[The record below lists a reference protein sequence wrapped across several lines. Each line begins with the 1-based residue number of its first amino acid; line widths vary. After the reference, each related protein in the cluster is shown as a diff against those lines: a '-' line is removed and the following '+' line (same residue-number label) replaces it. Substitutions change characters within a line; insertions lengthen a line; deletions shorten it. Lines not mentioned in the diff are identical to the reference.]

1 MFETSSYR
9 DAGLPGDTAAVVA
22 PDRLGLLCH
31 EVMDGNFLC
40 AVLFQ
45 VRPDLPV
52 QVLHTRD
59 DLDAWMSGVTPAA
72 RLIAFCSGVVVPAA
86 YLAVLGGQAYNFH
99 PGTPD
104 YPGRFPTAFARYDGA
119 ALFGATLHQMATRVD
134 SGPIVGVVQSP
145 VPPGSSYQWLAAK
158 AHQAALHLF
167 LETVDAL
174 ACSLAPL
181 PPLSLSWGARQC
193 SLKALEQACCLPND
207 ISAEELER
215 RCGSFGQVLGAK
227 LYVMLSGRRFELAA

>member
-1 MFETSSYR
+1 MAQLDI
-9 DAGLPGDTAAVVA
+9 DAARILVVGAKGQSGTMLRTVLTAIGLHRIVLIDEPRRALELLGTEHFDAVFVEGGTQLGDTSFA
-22 PDRLGLLCH
+22 
-31 EVMDGNFLC
+31 
-40 AVLFQ
+40 
-45 VRPDLPV
+45 
-52 QVLHTRD
+52 
-59 DLDAWMSGVTPAA
+59 
-72 RLIAFCSGVVVPAA
+72 
-86 YLAVLGGQAYNFH
+86 LAVRHGAMLLN
-99 PGTPD
+99 PMIPI
-104 YPGRFPTAFARYDGA
+104 FAVYDGA
-119 ALFGATLHQMATRVD
+119 PTFGATLHEMIPRVD
-134 SGPIVGVVQSP
+134 SGLIVGCLQFP
-145 VPPGSSYQWLAAK
+145 VPPGSNYQWLAAK